1 MTDDPKEVYADI
13 FRLPPHRSSC
23 HVPMPL
29 AERAAQFS
37 SFAALSGH
45 DRAIRDQE
53 EKHISH
59 ISLVEG
65 YEHFDTEND
74 LSDSPS

>member
-13 FRLPPHRSSC
+13 IQLPPHRSSR
-23 HVPMPL
+23 HIPMPL

-45 DRAIRDQE
+45 DQAIRDQAE
-53 EKHISH
+53 QHIT
-59 ISLVEG
+59 IAG
-65 YEHFDTEND
+65 QRDDFDTMGV
-74 LSDSPS
+74 

>member
-13 FRLPPHRSSC
+13 IQLPPHRSLR
-23 HVPMPL
+23 HMPMPL

-45 DRAIRDQE
+45 DQAIRDQAKQPVFIAE
-53 EKHISH
+53 QHDD
-59 ISLVEG
+59 
-65 YEHFDTEND
+65 FDTID
-74 LSDSPS
+74 V